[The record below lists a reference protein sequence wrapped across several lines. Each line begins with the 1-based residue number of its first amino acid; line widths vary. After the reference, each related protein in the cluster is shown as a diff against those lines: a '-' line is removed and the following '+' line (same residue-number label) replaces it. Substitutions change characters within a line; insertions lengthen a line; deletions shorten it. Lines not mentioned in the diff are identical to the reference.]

1 VLYISLMFFFFFF
14 FVGLVTGVL
23 LESFRVLVAL
33 CEGILYHSLVGLIG
47 KALSQTLPRVKSVQ
61 GKVVV
66 CVCLSV
72 YFSFPF
78 SLVWLPSRQGI
89 KYSQW

>member
-14 FVGLVTGVL
+14 FVGRVTGGL
-23 LESFRVLVAL
+23 LESFIVVLAL

>member
-1 VLYISLMFFFFFF
+1 
-14 FVGLVTGVL
+14 
-23 LESFRVLVAL
+23 VAL
-33 CEGILYHSLVGLIG
+33 CKGIRYLSLVGLID
-47 KALSQTLPRVKSVQ
+47 KALTHTLPRVKSVQ

-78 SLVWLPSRQGI
+78 SFVWLASYEGV

>member
-1 VLYISLMFFFFFF
+1 M
-14 FVGLVTGVL
+14 L

-33 CEGILYHSLVGLIG
+33 CKGICYLSLVGLID
-47 KALSQTLPRVKSVQ
+47 KALSQTLPLVKSVQ
-61 GKVVV
+61 RKVVV

-72 YFSFPF
+72 YFSYPF
-78 SLVWLPSRQGI
+78 SFVWLASREGV